1 MVSGAEKAYGSNK
14 MEIHTK
20 DNFRKTT
27 STDKGSNITNRVNI
41 SLENLNKDPN
51 WKDIYMTPTKIP
63 SRYLLNDFSQLI

>member
-51 WKDIYMTPTKIP
+51 
-63 SRYLLNDFSQLI
+63 